1 MSVKKKLAELS
12 ENETKLFDKLL
23 KGTFEE
29 IQCLLKEKDVRV
41 DCLDKTGMTPLQH
54 AAFRGKKELCELF
67 LAHGA
72 DVNSN
77 YHDNNYST
85 LMFAALSGNVEVTR
99 MMLQAGANIH
109 QINSV
114 NKTATQMAAFVGQ
127 HQCVSAINNFFPR
140 SELEYYTKPQG
151 LETEGKLPLETL
163 EPLLGLVNSVNLHP
177 VKVSMYLRDNMI
189 LVNESYKVCKVLD
202 ILVEKNMK
210 ARDTNDVMAVKLH
223 YFTTIIRLARKSH
236 DDKNDNLQFWIKS
249 LVKGRDQDGFPEFA
263 ERVVRQSLKEFPYV
277 DSQLFQT
284 LVRQISSVKIGDT
297 PTALSSLIAGVNGNQ
312 FAMAEDVCATCGERN
327 AVKSCSVCKYLQYCG
342 QPCQKLHW
350 STHKKFCKTLALV
363 YKKNQ
368 EMMAKEKAKQ
378 KRRRIRKK

>member
-1 MSVKKKLAELS
+1 
-12 ENETKLFDKLL
+12 
-23 KGTFEE
+23 
-29 IQCLLKEKDVRV
+29 
-41 DCLDKTGMTPLQH
+41 
-54 AAFRGKKELCELF
+54 
-67 LAHGA
+67 
-72 DVNSN
+72 
-77 YHDNNYST
+77 
-85 LMFAALSGNVEVTR
+85 
-99 MMLQAGANIH
+99 
-109 QINSV
+109 
-114 NKTATQMAAFVGQ
+114 
-127 HQCVSAINNFFPR
+127 
-140 SELEYYTKPQG
+140 

-189 LVNESYKVCKVLD
+189 LVNESYKVSMYLHNNM
-202 ILVEKNMK
+202 ILVNESYKVSMYLRDNMILVNESYKVSMYLHNNMILVNESYKVSMYLHNNMILVNESYKVSMYLRDNMILVNESYKKNMK

-327 AVKSCSVCKYLQYCG
+327 AVKSCSVCKYTQLYG
-342 QPCQKLHW
+342 
-350 STHKKFCKTLALV
+350 TT
-363 YKKNQ
+363 
-368 EMMAKEKAKQ
+368 
-378 KRRRIRKK
+378 ITG